1 MTTDLL
7 VYQIF
12 QKDVLASDEEMVDDP
27 DTPGGYLK
35 RKKIRKVQGT
45 KKLKEETKAAQK
57 AEEDRR
63 KRIEERQ
70 KEVCINLRYLFK

>member
-1 MTTDLL
+1 M
-7 VYQIF
+7 
-12 QKDVLASDEEMVDDP
+12 DDP

-57 AEEDRR
+57 AEEERR

-70 KEVCINLRYLFK
+70 KEVSGLFNFLINTGQENYQTAQ